1 MRMSNAELR
10 RIQHHEHFGRESLGG
25 RLASFAANQAGNRIP
40 LLVQA
45 LLKTPQPGDA
55 IAHRSRLP
63 LRLRSLGTQHGSVH
77 VAGACRRQ
85 LRQHLSGGGIR
96 GHDHATGCDSCF
108 ACHIQ
113 YSTLTR

>member
-25 RLASFAANQAGNRIP
+25 RLASFAQIRLANRIP

-63 LRLRSLGTQHGSVH
+63 LRLRRPWHADGSVPSPALADASSARH
-77 VAGACRRQ
+77 ALPVAGFVSRSRHW
-85 LRQHLSGGGIR
+85 LRF
-96 GHDHATGCDSCF
+96 CF

-113 YSTLTR
+113 YSKLTR